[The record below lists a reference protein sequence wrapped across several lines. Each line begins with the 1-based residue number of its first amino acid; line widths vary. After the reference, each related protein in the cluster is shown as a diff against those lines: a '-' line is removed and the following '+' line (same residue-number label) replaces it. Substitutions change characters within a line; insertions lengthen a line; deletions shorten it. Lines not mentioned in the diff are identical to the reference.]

1 MDKSKSWEPAV
12 LEICSRYYVGEWLEV
27 AFSLVFITC
36 LLWFLILEHLVGR
49 REFEL
54 ERRREAEEQEQV
66 NNEAVPP
73 KDIASASGLVLIAW
87 LAWKFL

>member
-1 MDKSKSWEPAV
+1 MSWKPAV
-12 LEICSRYYVGEWLEV
+12 LEVLSRSLV
-27 AFSLVFITC
+27 AQWVEIVLLLVFITC

-49 REFEL
+49 RAFLLEL
-54 ERRREAEEQEQV
+54 RRAAEQQERV

-73 KDIASASGLVLIAW
+73 KDIASASGLVFVAW